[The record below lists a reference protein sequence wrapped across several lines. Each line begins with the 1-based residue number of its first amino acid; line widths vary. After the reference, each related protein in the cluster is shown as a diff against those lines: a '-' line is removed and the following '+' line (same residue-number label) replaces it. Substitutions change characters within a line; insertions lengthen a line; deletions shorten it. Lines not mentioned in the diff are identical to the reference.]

1 MLGIN
6 SKLFIMKKIL
16 SLLLSALLA
25 IFFVTCNSDDI
36 SNEDFPDNPETEEDF
51 DVFIERLETEIFN
64 VSDAVNALID
74 KYGSVDGMLNHID
87 EVAAVDGVSEID
99 TTEYKLILKT
109 NEGFRISWER
119 FPLGSL
125 KSETAE
131 VNELNK
137 LMAKSA
143 SSKNRESEHIFKDIR
158 EWAKKICIVNQTS
171 NDDLFKEENE
181 LYEKLYLDLKNSG
194 YNVDYIDANKLTCEW
209 IKNSMPDYNFI
220 LFNTHGYFHDNLHW
234 FATGEISVD
243 GTIKDICTFFK
254 EFDGLFTKF
263 SVEFIN
269 EKHGNSE
276 VRVPYIHVSEKVFT
290 GDYKDDI
297 LFFTSCHTLEGN
309 SKDIPNTAVADVFIN
324 KGATAFLGYNNTNTV
339 GPKAGHDFLRNMM
352 LGYTVEEAFNKLDS
366 CLKHEEK
373 VDFKPDNMDK
383 IYNYDTY
390 LYLLPEDGKH
400 KNVCIV
406 HPKVTTGDA
415 DNITPNKATLSMIV
429 EGVNQLDTI
438 MHISILKDKDKK
450 KVENPDSNSIKY
462 VIKNINYSTFSYEQN
477 FSDLEENTTYYYRAF
492 LKWGE
497 HEYSGE
503 IKEFITSAIK
513 VTTGDA
519 DGITPTKA
527 TLHGKVEG
535 LDSSD
540 KCKFAILVNK
550 DKNTVN
556 NFDPASKSLSYEQL
570 KNNDGSFEKEFDD
583 LESSTTYYYRAF
595 ACYGSHF
602 YSGEIK
608 EFTTKVEDEPIRP
621 YLEKL
626 FNSTNGSN
634 WKKNTNW
641 CTDAPVD
648 EWEGVSRD
656 YYNPS
661 LYVIH
666 LINNGLEGSIDLSDC
681 PYIARVNFGGNNIK
695 DLNLKECINLA
706 YVDLEP
712 SYGSENKG
720 SVKTINVSG
729 CYKLERISLDNVKSL
744 ESVIAQNCTSLTSF
758 SDPGDSCLVSLDLLG
773 CTNLETVHVE
783 DNKLTTLILK
793 NCEKMYYLNCENNK
807 LTSLDL
813 STCKGLKSVWCMRNQ
828 IRSQVPQ
835 YMIQMNE
842 ENDCSFYLDW
852 LYEYSSSST
861 WLDGNIP
868 SEWKKVE
875 DDLYAKENKYG
886 WYFNGEPD
894 NNQHYNHDLR

>member
-51 DVFIERLETEIFN
+51 DVFIERLETEISN
-64 VSDAVNALID
+64 ISDAVNALID
-74 KYGSVDGMLNHID
+74 KYGSVNGMLNHID
-87 EVAAVDGVSEID
+87 EVAAVDGVSKID
-99 TTEYKLILKT
+99 TTEYILTLKT
-109 NEGFRISWER
+109 SDGFRISWER

-125 KSETAE
+125 KGKTTE

-143 SSKNRESEHIFKDIR
+143 SSKNKENEHEHIFKDISG
-158 EWAKKICIVNQTS
+158 EGKKICIVNQTS

-194 YNVDYIDANKLTCEW
+194 YNVDYVKAEDFTCQW
-209 IKNSMPDYNFI
+209 IRSSMSKYSFI
-220 LFNTHGYFHDNLHW
+220 LFNTHGGFDDGLHW
-234 FATGEISVD
+234 FATGE
-243 GTIKDICTFFK
+243 KA
-254 EFDGLFTKF
+254 GLFDDLALRNSNKSDLCNNYKVTW
-263 SVEFIN
+263 IT
-269 EKHGNSE
+269 EKRYGFKQDFCYFE
-276 VRVPYIHVSEKVFT
+276 VSEKVFT

-297 LFFTSCHTLEGN
+297 LFFTSCQTLKGN
-309 SKDIPNTAVADVFIN
+309 QSVADFFIK
-324 KGATAFLGYNNTNTV
+324 KGATAFLGYNDTNTV

-352 LGYTVEEAFNKLDS
+352 LGYTIEESYNLLDS
-366 CLKHEEK
+366 LLKHEVK
-373 VDFKPDNMDK
+373 VDFKPDNSDET
-383 IYNYDTY
+383 YNINAK
-390 LYLLPEDGKH
+390 LHLLPEDGKH

-415 DNITPNKATLSMIV
+415 DNITPNKATLSMKV
-429 EGVNQLDTI
+429 EGVNQLNKI
-438 MHISILKDKDKK
+438 MHLAILKDKDKK

-503 IKEFITSAIK
+503 TKEFTTSAIK

-570 KNNDGSFEKEFDD
+570 KNNDGSFEKEFDN

-602 YSGEIK
+602 YSGETK
-608 EFTTKVEDEPIRP
+608 EFTTKEDNEPIRP

-648 EWEGVSRD
+648 EWEGVSRY

-661 LYVIH
+661 LYVID

-681 PYIARVNFGGNNIK
+681 PYIARVYFGGNNIE
-695 DLNLKECINLA
+695 DLNLKECINLV

-773 CTNLETVHVE
+773 CTNLETVYVE

-868 SEWKKVE
+868 PEWKKVE